1 MEEDQLGL
9 LIEAL
14 QFASEKHSGQFRKGS
29 GSVPYINHP
38 ISVLQLLYETGCLEY
53 DVLIAAV
60 LHDVMEDSYVSQSE
74 LESLFGTEVASLV
87 AEVTD
92 DMSLSREERKRVQ
105 KENAEF
111 LSYKA
116 KQIRIA
122 YKICNV
128 RDVTQEEL
136 DWDTQT
142 KLRYLEWA
150 DSVAEGCRG
159 INPVLDALFEETV
172 SKARRLLTEGID
184 EDFII

>member
-9 LIEAL
+9 LIDAVK
-14 QFASEKHSGQFRKGS
+14 FASEKHSGQFRKGS

-38 ISVLQLLYETGCLEY
+38 VAVLQVLYQTGCLEY
-53 DVLIAAV
+53 DVLIASV
-60 LHDVMEDSYVSQSE
+60 LHDVMEDSYVPHSE
-74 LESLFGTEVASLV
+74 LEALFGAEVASLV

-105 KENAEF
+105 QESAEF

-122 YKICNV
+122 DKICNV
-128 RDVTQEEL
+128 RDVTQDGL

-142 KLRYLEWA
+142 KLRYLDWA
-150 DSVAEGCRG
+150 DSVVEGCRG
-159 INPVLDALFEETV
+159 VNPVLDALFEETLG
-172 SKARRLLTEGID
+172 KARRLLTEEID
-184 EDFII
+184 EDFIL